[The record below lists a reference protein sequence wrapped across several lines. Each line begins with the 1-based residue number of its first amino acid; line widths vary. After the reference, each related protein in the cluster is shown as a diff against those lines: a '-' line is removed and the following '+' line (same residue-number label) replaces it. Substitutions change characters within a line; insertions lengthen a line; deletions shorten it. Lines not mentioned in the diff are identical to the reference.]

1 MSEFLAA
8 IPLSLLLVF
17 STGPVF
23 FVIVETSITKGA
35 KHAFCVD
42 LGAVLAD
49 VVFILAA
56 LFSTQSL
63 RSSLAENPRWFI
75 IGGIVLCAFGLGS
88 LIASIRQKKTMSFHA
103 KTLPKGN
110 YFFYVAKGFVLNIIN
125 IATFLFWVGLVVFG
139 ADFWFFV
146 YVLLIYL
153 LFDIVKIYLAKQLKT
168 VLTPLVIYKVK
179 QLVHII
185 ILGFG
190 LFFVFQGSFP
200 EQKEQLKTIIE
211 AQIK

>member
-88 LIASIRQKKTMSFHA
+88 LIASIRQKKRMSFHA

-168 VLTPLVIYKVK
+168 VLTHLVIYKVK

>member
-88 LIASIRQKKTMSFHA
+88 LIASIRQKKKDVISREDVT
-103 KTLPKGN
+103 KREL
-110 YFFYVAKGFVLNIIN
+110 FFLCSKRVRVKHYKHRH
-125 IATFLFWVGLVVFG
+125 
-139 ADFWFFV
+139 FF
-146 YVLLIYL
+146 
-153 LFDIVKIYLAKQLKT
+153 
-168 VLTPLVIYKVK
+168 
-179 QLVHII
+179 
-185 ILGFG
+185 ILGWPSSVWRRLLVFRIRLVD
-190 LFFVFQGSFP
+190 LFAV
-200 EQKEQLKTIIE
+200 
-211 AQIK
+211 

>member
-75 IGGIVLCAFGLGS
+75 IGGVVLCVFGLGS

-110 YFFYVAKGFVLNIIN
+110 YLFYIAKGFLLNIIN
-125 IATFLFWVGLVVFG
+125 IGVFLFWIGLVVFG